1 MKKRLL
7 LIALAVLS
15 PLLGSA
21 QHLEDDFVLKNDKV
35 ELRFGGSDKNYFF
48 RYFYFDGVNILPSS
62 GSNTHPWEITLLG
75 PRGENPILQPKY
87 TYYQGGK

>member
-48 RYFYFDGVNILPSS
+48 RYFYFFYSF
-62 GSNTHPWEITLLG
+62 
-75 PRGENPILQPKY
+75 
-87 TYYQGGK
+87 